1 MLSQCV
7 PAREDELHRAPATF
21 CIAKLTDNSWKLT
34 LLISHL
40 PGGRSKPG
48 MCSRQG
54 YPALLAGPLWDAQL
68 WNLWSDEAV
77 GKEAQA
83 LKIGCLW

>member
-1 MLSQCV
+1 
-7 PAREDELHRAPATF
+7 
-21 CIAKLTDNSWKLT
+21 
-34 LLISHL
+34 
-40 PGGRSKPG
+40 